1 MASSMLPDPWD
12 TPKPGNPIPQNKG
25 ILSPEMKKL
34 VTNQRTVDVSAIRS
48 DLLRVERKRD
58 AVDGQTTAVISQQ
71 SGILENFNKNIIAL
85 RVDVSKL
92 GTGLDG
98 ISRLIFQQN
107 QLEVD
112 RIRREQE
119 ELRLSAERATRS
131 GRENAIEQRVNNAL
145 LVPVQA
151 ITPKLASL
159 FDRIKQA
166 LAILFGGWLTN
177 QLIELLQANQEDNVE
192 GVKKISENI
201 QKNIVKLIGGLIAV
215 RSGFKLLKS
224 LIATTAGGLLN
235 LFIARPAAAAA
246 RGLGRALNIP
256 RLSNVRAPGLP
267 RPRGMDMLGKLSTAV
282 GATLNVIN
290 GEFADT
296 AVGLLA
302 LVGPFKIVRQMA
314 GIGYLAD
321 EILELFGLNII
332 GKNPKELK
340 KQTEGDKYEGFINGV
355 IDAIPTEFPNFYDK
369 TEPEVKPNQQPSVTS
384 QEPQSSD
391 RAAVEPQET
400 KITEIASAAIVEP
413 QETITGQPV
422 NQPEQQRQSPAPVAK
437 PMETI
442 TGQPTVSPQETE
454 QVEVA
459 EAMSPGSPEPSVQS
473 PAKVEIS
480 PVAMTPQRVG
490 EVPAARPEVALIRT
504 SSAAQGSQTRPPVSE
519 GELNPVPNIRS
530 SNPDNF
536 HRLYSELVYNVV
548 V

>member
-34 VTNQRTVDVSAIRS
+34 VTNQQSVNVSAIRS

-71 SGILENFNKNIIAL
+71 SGVLENFNKNIIAL
-85 RVDVSKL
+85 RVDVNKL

-192 GVKKISENI
+192 GVRKISENI
-201 QKNIVKLIGGLIAV
+201 QKTILKLVGGLIAV
-215 RSGFKLLKS
+215 GAGFKILKGV
-224 LIATTAGGLLN
+224 IGNTARGLTS
-235 LFIARPAAAAA
+235 LFISRPLAAAT
-246 RGLGRALNIP
+246 RGLGRALNNP
-256 RLSNVRAPGLP
+256 RLANTRAPKPNFRPTGLT
-267 RPRGMDMLGKLSTAV
+267 GLSRVMAALDV
-282 GATLNVIN
+282 FLNIRN
-290 GEFADT
+290 GEFTDATIAALAVKAPNPVVRTMFGAGFIADQI
-296 AVGLLA
+296 AE
-302 LVGPFKIVRQMA
+302 M
-314 GIGYLAD
+314 
-321 EILELFGLNII
+321 FGFNLW
-332 GKNPKELK
+332 GKDPKEQVEGRPNETFLK
-340 KQTEGDKYEGFINGV
+340 NIVTETQILKEEEQKSNSQTSS
-355 IDAIPTEFPNFYDK
+355 AP
-369 TEPEVKPNQQPSVTS
+369 
-384 QEPQSSD
+384 QEPQPQPSTGTS
-391 RAAVEPQET
+391 VEPQET
-400 KITEIASAAIVEP
+400 KVTEISSADIVQP

-422 NQPEQQRQSPAPVAK
+422 NQPEQQQQSPAPVAQ

-459 EAMSPGSPEPSVQS
+459 EAMSPGSPEPSIES

-480 PVAMTPQRVG
+480 PVAMTPQKVG

-504 SSAAQGSQTRPPVSE
+504 SSAGQGSETRPPVSE
-519 GELNPVPNIRS
+519 GELNPVPKIGS

>member
-34 VTNQRTVDVSAIRS
+34 VTNQQSVNVSAIRS

-71 SGILENFNKNIIAL
+71 SGVLENFNKNIIAL
-85 RVDVSKL
+85 RVDVNKL
-92 GTGLDG
+92 GRGLDG

-107 QLEVD
+107 QLEID
-112 RIRREQE
+112 RIRKEQE

-201 QKNIVKLIGGLIAV
+201 QKNILKLIGGLVAV
-215 RSGFKLLKS
+215 GAGFKILKGV
-224 LIATTAGGLLN
+224 IGNTARGLTS
-235 LFIARPAAAAA
+235 LFISRPLAAAT
-246 RGLGRALNIP
+246 RGLGRALNNP
-256 RLSNVRAPGLP
+256 RLANTRAPKPNFRPTGLT
-267 RPRGMDMLGKLSTAV
+267 GLSRVMAALDV
-282 GATLNVIN
+282 FLNLKN
-290 GEFADT
+290 GEFTDAT
-296 AVGLLA
+296 IAALAVKA
-302 LVGPFKIVRQMA
+302 PNRVIRTMA
-314 GIGYLAD
+314 GAGFIAD
-321 EILELFGLNII
+321 QIAEMFGFNLF
-332 GKNPKELK
+332 GKNPREEVDNRPNETFLKNIVTETQILKEEEQENNS
-340 KQTEGDKYEGFINGV
+340 QTSS
-355 IDAIPTEFPNFYDK
+355 
-369 TEPEVKPNQQPSVTS
+369 EP
-384 QEPQSSD
+384 QEPQPEASTG
-391 RAAVEPQET
+391 AAVEPQET
-400 KITEIASAAIVEP
+400 KVTEISSADIVQP

-422 NQPEQQRQSPAPVAK
+422 NQPEQQQSPAPVAQ

-442 TGQPTVSPQETE
+442 TGQSTVSPQETE

-504 SSAAQGSQTRPPVSE
+504 SSPAQGPQTKPPVSE
-519 GELNPVPNIRS
+519 GELNPVPKIGS

>member
-1 MASSMLPDPWD
+1 MASSMIPDPWD
-12 TPKPGNPIPQNKG
+12 TPKPVNPIPQNKG

-34 VTNQRTVDVSAIRS
+34 VTNQQSVNVSAIRS

-71 SGILENFNKNIIAL
+71 SGVLENFNKNIIAL
-85 RVDVSKL
+85 RVDVNKL

-112 RIRREQE
+112 RIRKEQE
-119 ELRLSAERATRS
+119 ELRLSAERSTRS

-151 ITPKLASL
+151 ITPKLTSL

-201 QKNIVKLIGGLIAV
+201 QKNILKLIGGLVAV
-215 RSGFKLLKS
+215 GAGFKILKGV
-224 LIATTAGGLLN
+224 IGNTARGLTS
-235 LFIARPAAAAA
+235 LFISRPIAAAT
-246 RGLGRALNIP
+246 RGLGRALNNP
-256 RLSNVRAPGLP
+256 RLANTRAPKPNFRPTGLT
-267 RPRGMDMLGKLSTAV
+267 GLSKVMAALDV
-282 GATLNVIN
+282 FLNLRN
-290 GEFADT
+290 GEFTDASIAAL
-296 AVGLLA
+296 AVKA
-302 LVGPFKIVRQMA
+302 PNRVVRTMA
-314 GIGYLAD
+314 GAGFIAD
-321 EILELFGLNII
+321 QIAEMFGLNLF
-332 GKNPKELK
+332 GKNPNEEVEGRPNETFLKNIVTETQILKEEEQK
-340 KQTEGDKYEGFINGV
+340 NNSQTSS
-355 IDAIPTEFPNFYDK
+355 
-369 TEPEVKPNQQPSVTS
+369 EP
-384 QEPQSSD
+384 QEPQPESSTG
-391 RAAVEPQET
+391 AAVEPQET
-400 KITEIASAAIVEP
+400 KVTEISSADIVQP

-422 NQPEQQRQSPAPVAK
+422 NQPEQQQSPAPVAQ

-504 SSAAQGSQTRPPVSE
+504 SSPAQGPQTRPPVSE
-519 GELNPVPNIRS
+519 GELNPVPKIGS

>member
-1 MASSMLPDPWD
+1 MASSMIPDPWD

-34 VTNQRTVDVSAIRS
+34 VTNQQSVNVSAIRS

-71 SGILENFNKNIIAL
+71 SGVLENFNKNIIAL
-85 RVDVSKL
+85 RVDVNKL
-92 GTGLDG
+92 GRGLDG

-107 QLEVD
+107 QLEID
-112 RIRREQE
+112 RIRKEQE

-177 QLIELLQANQEDNVE
+177 QLIELLEANQEDNVE
-192 GVKKISENI
+192 GVKKISDNI
-201 QKNIVKLIGGLIAV
+201 QKTILKLVGGLIAV
-215 RSGFKLLKS
+215 GAGFKILKGV
-224 LIATTAGGLLN
+224 IGNTARGLTS
-235 LFIARPAAAAA
+235 LFISRPIAAAT
-246 RGLGRALNIP
+246 RGLGRALKNP
-256 RLSNVRAPGLP
+256 RLANTRAPKPNFRPTGLT
-267 RPRGMDMLGKLSTAV
+267 GLSKVMAALDVFLNLRNKEFTDASIAALAV
-282 GATLNVIN
+282 KAPNKV
-290 GEFADT
+290 
-296 AVGLLA
+296 
-302 LVGPFKIVRQMA
+302 VRTMA
-314 GIGYLAD
+314 GAGFIAD
-321 EILELFGLNII
+321 QIAEMFGFSLF
-332 GKNPKELK
+332 GKNPNEEVEGRPNETFLKNIVTETQILKEEEQK
-340 KQTEGDKYEGFINGV
+340 ENTQTSS
-355 IDAIPTEFPNFYDK
+355 
-369 TEPEVKPNQQPSVTS
+369 EP
-384 QEPQSSD
+384 QEPQPQPSTG
-391 RAAVEPQET
+391 AAVEPQET
-400 KITEIASAAIVEP
+400 KVTEISSADIVQP

-422 NQPEQQRQSPAPVAK
+422 NQPEQQRQSPAPVAQ

-459 EAMSPGSPEPSVQS
+459 EAMSPGSPEPSIES
-473 PAKVEIS
+473 SAKVEIS

-519 GELNPVPNIRS
+519 GELNPVPKIGS

>member
-1 MASSMLPDPWD
+1 MASSMIPDPWD

-34 VTNQRTVDVSAIRS
+34 VTNQQSVNVSAIRS

-71 SGILENFNKNIIAL
+71 SGVLENFNKNSIAL
-85 RVDVSKL
+85 RVDVNKL

-112 RIRREQE
+112 RIRKEQE

-201 QKNIVKLIGGLIAV
+201 QKNILKLIGGLVAV
-215 RSGFKLLKS
+215 GAGFKILKGV
-224 LIATTAGGLLN
+224 IGNTARGLTS
-235 LFIARPAAAAA
+235 LFISRPIAAAT
-246 RGLGRALNIP
+246 RGLGRALNNP
-256 RLSNVRAPGLP
+256 RLANTRAPKPNFRPTGLT
-267 RPRGMDMLGKLSTAV
+267 GLSKVMAALDV
-282 GATLNVIN
+282 FLNLRN
-290 GEFADT
+290 GEFTDASIAAL
-296 AVGLLA
+296 AVKA
-302 LVGPFKIVRQMA
+302 PNRVVRTMA
-314 GIGYLAD
+314 GAGFIAD
-321 EILELFGLNII
+321 QIAEMFGLNLF
-332 GKNPKELK
+332 GKNPNEEVEGRPNETFLKNIVTETQILKEEEQENNS
-340 KQTEGDKYEGFINGV
+340 QTSS
-355 IDAIPTEFPNFYDK
+355 
-369 TEPEVKPNQQPSVTS
+369 EP
-384 QEPQSSD
+384 QEPQ
-391 RAAVEPQET
+391 PQET
-400 KITEIASAAIVEP
+400 KVTEISSADIVQP

-422 NQPEQQRQSPAPVAK
+422 NQPEQQQSPAPVAQ

-504 SSAAQGSQTRPPVSE
+504 SSPAQGPQTRPPVSE
-519 GELNPVPNIRS
+519 GELNPVPKIGS

>member
-1 MASSMLPDPWD
+1 MASSMIPDPWD

-34 VTNQRTVDVSAIRS
+34 VTRQQSVNVSAIRS

-71 SGILENFNKNIIAL
+71 SGVLENFNKNIIAL
-85 RVDVSKL
+85 RVDVNKL

-112 RIRREQE
+112 RIRKEQE

-145 LVPVQA
+145 LAPVQA

-201 QKNIVKLIGGLIAV
+201 QKNILKLIGGLVAV
-215 RSGFKLLKS
+215 GAGFKILKGV
-224 LIATTAGGLLN
+224 IGNTARGLTS
-235 LFIARPAAAAA
+235 LFISRPIAAAT
-246 RGLGRALNIP
+246 RGLGRALNNP
-256 RLSNVRAPGLP
+256 RLANTRAPKPNFRPTGLT
-267 RPRGMDMLGKLSTAV
+267 GLSKVMAALDV
-282 GATLNVIN
+282 FLNLRN
-290 GEFADT
+290 GEFTDASIAAL
-296 AVGLLA
+296 AVKA
-302 LVGPFKIVRQMA
+302 PNKVVRTMA
-314 GIGYLAD
+314 GAGFIAD
-321 EILELFGLNII
+321 QIAEMFGLNLF
-332 GKNPKELK
+332 GKNPNEEVEGRPNETFLKNIVTETQILKEEEQK
-340 KQTEGDKYEGFINGV
+340 ENTQTS
-355 IDAIPTEFPNFYDK
+355 
-369 TEPEVKPNQQPSVTS
+369 PES
-384 QEPQSSD
+384 QEPQPQPSTG
-391 RAAVEPQET
+391 AEVEPQET
-400 KITEIASAAIVEP
+400 KATEISSADIVQP

-422 NQPEQQRQSPAPVAK
+422 NQPEQQRQSPAPMAQ

-459 EAMSPGSPEPSVQS
+459 EAVSPGSPEPSIES

-519 GELNPVPNIRS
+519 GELNPVPKIGS

>member
-1 MASSMLPDPWD
+1 MASSMIPDPWD

-34 VTNQRTVDVSAIRS
+34 VTNQQSVNVSAIRS

-71 SGILENFNKNIIAL
+71 SGVLENFNKNIIAL
-85 RVDVSKL
+85 RVDVNKL
-92 GTGLDG
+92 GRGLDG

-107 QLEVD
+107 QLEID
-112 RIRREQE
+112 RIRKEQE

-145 LVPVQA
+145 LAPVQA
-151 ITPKLASL
+151 ITPKLSSL
-159 FDRIKQA
+159 FDRIRQA

-177 QLIELLQANQEDNVE
+177 QLIELLEANQEDNVE
-192 GVKKISENI
+192 GVKKISDNI
-201 QKNIVKLIGGLIAV
+201 QKTILKLVGGLIAV
-215 RSGFKLLKS
+215 GAGFKILKGV
-224 LIATTAGGLLN
+224 IGNTARGLTS
-235 LFIARPAAAAA
+235 LFISRPIAAAT
-246 RGLGRALNIP
+246 RGLGRALKNP
-256 RLSNVRAPGLP
+256 RLANTRAPKPNFRPTGLT
-267 RPRGMDMLGKLSTAV
+267 GLSKVMAALDV
-282 GATLNVIN
+282 FLNIKN
-290 GEFADT
+290 GEFTDAT
-296 AVGLLA
+296 IAALAVKA
-302 LVGPFKIVRQMA
+302 PNPVIRTMA
-314 GIGYLAD
+314 GAGFIAD
-321 EILELFGLNII
+321 QIAEMFGFNLF
-332 GKNPKELK
+332 GKNPREQVEGRPNETFLKNIVTETQILKEEEQK
-340 KQTEGDKYEGFINGV
+340 ENTQTSS
-355 IDAIPTEFPNFYDK
+355 
-369 TEPEVKPNQQPSVTS
+369 EP
-384 QEPQSSD
+384 QEPQPQPSTG
-391 RAAVEPQET
+391 AAVEPQET
-400 KITEIASAAIVEP
+400 KVTEISSADIVQP

-422 NQPEQQRQSPAPVAK
+422 NQPEQQRQSPAPVAQ
-437 PMETI
+437 PTETI

-504 SSAAQGSQTRPPVSE
+504 SSPAQGPQTRPPVSE
-519 GELNPVPNIRS
+519 GELNPVPKIGS